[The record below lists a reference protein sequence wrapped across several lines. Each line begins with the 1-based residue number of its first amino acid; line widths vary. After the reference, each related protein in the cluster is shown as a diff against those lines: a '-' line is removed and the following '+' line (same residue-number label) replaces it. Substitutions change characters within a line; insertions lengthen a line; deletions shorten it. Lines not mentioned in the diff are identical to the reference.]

1 MAAND
6 LPPGMPSLSDMQ
18 QLMASLAQ
26 MQYMMLRQSQ
36 AQGASR
42 SLDEQQP
49 PLETAPK
56 AEEGAPESQLAQ
68 ADEDNDNGE
77 AAEADAA
84 EGHVEDN
91 MEEVK
96 VDPAPEKA
104 SHPVKKAEYE
114 NETTDQPVK
123 TIYKRVGWY
132 TIDKNAKLEILARIH
147 ERPKKKE
154 NDDGHGVGSVRETLK
169 PTPKVLPVKTT
180 VPEPEGPPPRL
191 RLELAQKNML
201 EYYHHNLSFFATCRP
216 RRSKREK
223 ESDRSGRRSR
233 GSGSGGQGSREKRH
247 RGQYD

>member
-114 NETTDQPVK
+114 HETTDQPVK

-201 EYYHHNLSFFATCRP
+201 EYYHNNLSFFATCRP

-223 ESDRSGRRSR
+223 EPDRSGRRSR
-233 GSGSGGQGSREKRH
+233 GSGSGGQSSREKRH

>member
-114 NETTDQPVK
+114 NETTDQRVK
-123 TIYKRVGWY
+123 TIYKRVWMVIPS
-132 TIDKNAKLEILARIH
+132 TRMPNWRFW
-147 ERPKKKE
+147 
-154 NDDGHGVGSVRETLK
+154 RESTK
-169 PTPKVLPVKTT
+169 
-180 VPEPEGPPPRL
+180 
-191 RLELAQKNML
+191 
-201 EYYHHNLSFFATCRP
+201 
-216 RRSKREK
+216 
-223 ESDRSGRRSR
+223 GRRRRRTTMVMVWALFR
-233 GSGSGGQGSREKRH
+233 GDLEAHAQGAPGEDYCAGAGGSTAQAEAGACTKEHVRILSS
-247 RGQYD
+247 

>member
-1 MAAND
+1 MIGDYIKDRDGQQDEREEQLTTFEENLNARLQD
-6 LPPGMPSLSDMQ
+6 LE
-18 QLMASLAQ
+18 
-26 MQYMMLRQSQ
+26 R
-36 AQGASR
+36 
-42 SLDEQQP
+42 
-49 PLETAPK
+49 PK

-68 ADEDNDNGE
+68 ADEDNDKGE
-77 AAEADAA
+77 AAEADAAEADAA

-114 NETTDQPVK
+114 NETPDQPVK

-169 PTPKVLPVKTT
+169 PTPKVKTT

-191 RLELAQKNML
+191 RLELAQKNLL

>member
-42 SLDEQQP
+42 DEQQP

-68 ADEDNDNGE
+68 ADEDNVKGE
-77 AAEADAA
+77 AAEADAAEADAA

-114 NETTDQPVK
+114 NETPDQPVK

-169 PTPKVLPVKTT
+169 PTPKVKTT

-191 RLELAQKNML
+191 RLELAQKNLL

>member
-1 MAAND
+1 MLQLFSARAFSEFVSAAPIESW
-6 LPPGMPSLSDMQ
+6 PPMTCRLGCLRLSDMQ

-36 AQGASR
+36 APGASR

-123 TIYKRVGWY
+123 TSTKG
-132 TIDKNAKLEILARIH
+132 L
-147 ERPKKKE
+147 
-154 NDDGHGVGSVRETLK
+154 DGIPSTRMPNWRFWRESTK
-169 PTPKVLPVKTT
+169 
-180 VPEPEGPPPRL
+180 
-191 RLELAQKNML
+191 
-201 EYYHHNLSFFATCRP
+201 
-216 RRSKREK
+216 
-223 ESDRSGRRSR
+223 GRRR
-233 GSGSGGQGSREKRH
+233 RRTTMVMVWALFGRP
-247 RGQYD
+247 

>member
-36 AQGASR
+36 AQVASR

-114 NETTDQPVK
+114 NETTDQRVK